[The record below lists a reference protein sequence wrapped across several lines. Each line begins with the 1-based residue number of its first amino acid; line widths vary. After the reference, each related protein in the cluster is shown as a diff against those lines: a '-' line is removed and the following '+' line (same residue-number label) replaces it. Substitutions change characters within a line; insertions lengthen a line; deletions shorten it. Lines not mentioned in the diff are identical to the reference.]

1 MVELGQARC
10 VKAVVVRVGLIGSGV
25 VSQGGR
31 VSVRFGVVSQACWVS
46 VGRSGKDTVRFGSL
60 SCGQFGYGGHGAVR
74 HGQSRLDT
82 AVGVRQRCA
91 GFGELCCGGRGPVR
105 YVWAWRVTA
114 VGERS
119 GLDGFGEL
127 GRINGMVRLGF

>member
-1 MVELGQARC
+1 M
-10 VKAVVVRVGLIGSGV
+10 
-25 VSQGGR
+25 
-31 VSVRFGVVSQACWVS
+31 RFGVVSQACWVS
-46 VGRSGKDTVRFGSL
+46 VRRSGKDTVRFGSL

-82 AVGVRQRCA
+82 AVGVRQRCS
-91 GFGELCCGGRGPVR
+91 GFGELCCGGRGAVR
-105 YVWAWRVTA
+105 SDMLRIGTVGSA